1 MRHTRMSLVLITIL
15 MAGTGQQDPESVH
28 LVNVWL
34 TTSQHKSKS
43 AIGCQTNDIY
53 IKTKIQIC
61 IN

>member
-1 MRHTRMSLVLITIL
+1 MRHTRMSLVLTTIL
-15 MAGTGQQDPESVH
+15 MADTGQQDPESVP
-28 LVNVWL
+28 LLNDWL
-34 TTSQHKSKS
+34 TTPQRKSKS